1 MREAFLELPQFPHGN
16 AQHGTD
22 GVIIVCGV
30 FHVGIYSKKSFIF
43 FYSSN
48 HFLKRT
54 HLFDLLCRLHAK
66 VGQTVFGIR
75 APFPE
80 SSFLRYLSFCMEMLI
95 NEQIVC
101 SSYAAFFRFV

>member
-1 MREAFLELPQFPHGN
+1 MREAFLELLQFPHGN

-66 VGQTVFGIR
+66 LGQTVLGWR
-75 APFPE
+75 SMPFD
-80 SSFLRYLSFCMEMLI
+80 SKSFRCNNFCMEMPSM
-95 NEQIVC
+95 EQMA
-101 SSYAAFFRFV
+101 SS